1 VASADRRPAVGRR
14 TRIGFVYLG
23 EPHHLFHTA
32 PVACALRAQR
42 PDLEVVLL
50 VLDAAHAPL
59 LRDVE
64 KAYGVDEPLPIEILR
79 EPRWARW
86 LRFATQRR
94 RPLKSPALRA
104 ERARL
109 GGFAAIVAAERTSVR
124 IRALSPAPPRL
135 IHIPHG
141 AGDRAAGFDR
151 RIAEFDFVI
160 TAGVKDARR
169 MLAERL
175 IRPGSYAI
183 SGYVKRDLIQRM
195 GRAPQPLFR
204 NPRPVVLYNA
214 HFDAR
219 VSSWKG
225 CARELIRA
233 FAAQDRFNLVVAP
246 HVRLFADASRAER
259 SAWER
264 RAVPDKVLIDL
275 GSERSIDMTYTSAA
289 DIYVGDAS
297 SQAYEFAM
305 HPRPCVFLNDR
316 GAAWRGNPDYRHWR
330 MGEVVD
336 RVRELMP
343 ALQRAEETFPRYRG
357 TQEVFVLEALGAFD
371 GRAPRRAAEAITQYL
386 GV

>member
-1 VASADRRPAVGRR
+1 MRV
-14 TRIGFVYLG
+14 GFVYLG

-32 PVACALRAQR
+32 PVACALRAER
-42 PDLEVVLL
+42 PDLEIVLL
-50 VLDAAHAPL
+50 VLDPGHVAL

-64 KAYGVDEPLPIEILR
+64 KAYGIDEPLPIEILR

-86 LRFATQRR
+86 LRLATRRR
-94 RPLKSPALRA
+94 RPLKVAALRA
-104 ERARL
+104 QRGRFES
-109 GGFAAIVAAERTSVR
+109 FAAIIAAERTSAR
-124 IRALSPAPPRL
+124 IKALSRAATRL

-151 RIAEFDFVI
+151 RIADFDFVI

-183 SGYVKRDLIQRM
+183 SGYVKRDLIRRM
-195 GRAPQPLFR
+195 SRGPLPLFR
-204 NPRPVVLYNA
+204 NARPVVLYNA

-225 CARELIRA
+225 CAREVIRQ
-233 FAAQDRFNLVVAP
+233 FATQDRFNLVVAP
-246 HVRLFADASRAER
+246 HVKLFADASRRER
-259 SAWER
+259 SAWEK
-264 RAVPDKVLIDL
+264 RAVPDKILIDL

-305 HPRPCVFLNDR
+305 RPRPCVFLNDL
-316 GAAWRGNPDYRHWR
+316 GAAWRGSPNYRHWR

-336 RVRELMP
+336 GVHELMP
-343 ALQRAEETFPRYRG
+343 ALQRAGETFPRYRG
-357 TQEVFVLEALGAFD
+357 TQEVFVLEALGAYD
-371 GRAPRRAAEAITQYL
+371 GRAPRRAAEAIARYL